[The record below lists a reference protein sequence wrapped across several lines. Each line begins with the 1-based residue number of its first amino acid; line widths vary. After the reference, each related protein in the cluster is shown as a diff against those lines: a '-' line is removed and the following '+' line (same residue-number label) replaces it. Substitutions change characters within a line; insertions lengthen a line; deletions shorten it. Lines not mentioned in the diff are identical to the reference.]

1 MLSRAVVVL
10 VLLSLGSAIADD
22 AVAAPAAAPA
32 AAQAAPPAAA
42 APPAPPTSANATGS
56 GRQADETSK
65 VVDRVQLMR
74 HSFESPLTFDNNLAE
89 WDMAMSTVPAK
100 LHVVLAP
107 AVANRT
113 GQLWNKTPLR
123 TANFEL
129 YMNFTMTGPTAS
141 TTTDGFALWYVSKS
155 YAESFPKSPAE
166 QQAWSLFGYQSAFK
180 GLGVFFSNHDRQ
192 GKLNPSV
199 SLLLGDGEAVFD
211 GDTQVPSNQGI
222 YFPLRNQLSPLRFR
236 LAVGPLGIHGQIAD
250 AQTGQWMDAFK
261 VRATVRP
268 DQCGGGSVEQ

>member
-192 GKLNPSV
+192 GKVPPASPMMPKPV
-199 SLLLGDGEAVFD
+199 AVIKSISPPVGCVRWSRQIDSSHNIQTFTCES
-211 GDTQVPSNQGI
+211 TQLI
-222 YFPLRNQLSPLRFR
+222 FPLSLTHSLAHSLAHSPTHS
-236 LAVGPLGIHGQIAD
+236 LGCVSG
-250 AQTGQWMDAFK
+250 
-261 VRATVRP
+261 
-268 DQCGGGSVEQ
+268 CGCYASDGV